1 MKSLND
7 RIREKAREYGDP
19 GSLREGDF
27 ILGANFVLTELAAEE
42 GDEEAAEK
50 WGESDCETE
59 EELISTVPTATT
71 KRARV
76 KFWLRNAFLAGL
88 HHGRLKSRVREEKLV
103 EALRHLEAIASA
115 LHLKI
120 LTFTSAAAMR
130 IVIIAGPDFSGG
142 R

>member
-1 MKSLND
+1 MIESAKRPVNMEIQDLFA
-7 RIREKAREYGDP
+7 KATLSSVQTSFSPNSQRK
-19 GSLREGDF
+19 R
-27 ILGANFVLTELAAEE
+27 